1 MNGRL
6 ITAILSTIAEEAAAL
21 ILGFW
26 LVPAAG
32 INIPAPIIIGFMV
45 LWLAWSVFTYRK
57 GTRALERKPVNGLV
71 DMKGMTGE
79 TMEDMQPDGM
89 VKIRGELWSARSV
102 SGNIA
107 GGAKVVVVA
116 RNGLKLSVRP
126 IDSDSSLPRVQQ

>member
-26 LVPAAG
+26 LLPAAG
-32 INIPAPIIIGFMV
+32 IVIPPTIIIGFMV
-45 LWLAWSVFTYRK
+45 LWLGWSVFTYRK
-57 GTRALERKPVNGLV
+57 GTRALERKPVDGLV

-79 TMEDMQPDGM
+79 AIEDMQPDGL
-89 VKIRGELWSARSV
+89 VKIRGELWSARSI

-107 GGAKVVVVA
+107 GGTKIVVVA
-116 RNGLKLSVRP
+116 RNGLRLSVRP
-126 IDSDSSLPRVQQ
+126 VESRSSLPGVLQ

>member
-32 INIPAPIIIGFMV
+32 IIIPAPIIIGSMV
-45 LWLAWSVFTYRK
+45 LWLGWSVFTYRK

-79 TMEDMQPDGM
+79 AIEDMRPDGM

-102 SGNIA
+102 SGDIA
-107 GGAKVVVVA
+107 GGTKVVVVA
-116 RNGLKLSVRP
+116 RNGLKLSVRTV
-126 IDSDSSLPRVQQ
+126 DSDSSLPRVQQ

>member
-26 LVPAAG
+26 LLPAAG
-32 INIPAPIIIGFMV
+32 IIIPPPIIIGSMV
-45 LWLAWSVFTYRK
+45 LWLGWSVFTYRK
-57 GTRALERKPVNGLV
+57 GTTSLERKPVDGLA
-71 DMKGMTGE
+71 DMKDMTGE
-79 TMEDMQPDGM
+79 ALEDMQPDGM

-107 GGAKVVVVA
+107 GGTKVVVVA

-126 IDSDSSLPRVQQ
+126 AGSDDSLPRVPK

>member
-26 LVPAAG
+26 IMPAAG
-32 INIPAPIIIGFMV
+32 IIIPPPIIIGLMV
-45 LWLAWSVFTYRK
+45 LWLGWSVFTYRK
-57 GTRALERKPVNGLV
+57 GTTALERKPVDGLV

-79 TMEDMQPDGM
+79 AIEDMQPDGM
-89 VKIRGELWSARSV
+89 VKIRGELWSARSI

-107 GGAKVVVVA
+107 RGAKIVVVA

-126 IDSDSSLPRVQQ
+126 VESRSSLPRVLQ